1 MSVILPCTC
10 KDDIIIICNN
20 KKAITEHDPFNKIT
34 AQIFIFNWS
43 KTGLKWPPQSR
54 PHTKNTSI
62 FKVLFA
68 YHPCTGKCCRGNLPS
83 SHIPGAGSPP
93 LMTPH
98 PMDLEHGAC
107 RPSVVRRHR
116 DSSAWYCPRSV
127 DGVGGVRCN
136 RRWLRSWTRPEL
148 RLDKKMG
155 WQGLWRICSTGKIP
169 GTGWIILNR

>member
-68 YHPCTGKCCRGNLPS
+68 YHPCTGKCSVTYVTSPVPFLCS
-83 SHIPGAGSPP
+83 SFSLCGISLSHRKN
-93 LMTPH
+93 TE
-98 PMDLEHGAC
+98 MDRA
-107 RPSVVRRHR
+107 
-116 DSSAWYCPRSV
+116 
-127 DGVGGVRCN
+127 
-136 RRWLRSWTRPEL
+136 
-148 RLDKKMG
+148 
-155 WQGLWRICSTGKIP
+155 STGHSSFPYSVCFIKV
-169 GTGWIILNR
+169 